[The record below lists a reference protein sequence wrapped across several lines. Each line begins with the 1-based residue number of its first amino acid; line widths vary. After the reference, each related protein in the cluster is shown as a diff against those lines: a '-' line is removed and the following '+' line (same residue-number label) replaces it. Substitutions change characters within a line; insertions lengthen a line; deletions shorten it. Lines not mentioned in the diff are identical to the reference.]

1 MIFTVGHSNHSL
13 EHFLQLLAGA
23 EIDAIADV
31 RSKPHSRWSP
41 QFNKDA
47 LASALGKN
55 GVAYVFLG
63 KELGGRP
70 DNSALLRNGKPDYD
84 AMSRAESF
92 HAGIERVIEGAKTHR
107 IALMCAERDPLD
119 CHRYLLIGRHLA
131 SRAIPVAHILANGDV
146 EAQDKTEDRCRASNP
161 TGDLFGGRGA

>member
-1 MIFTVGHSNHSL
+1 MILTVGHSNHSL

-23 EIDAIADV
+23 EIGAIADV

-41 QFNKDA
+41 QFNKEA

-55 GVAYVFLG
+55 DVAYVFLG
-63 KELGGRP
+63 RELGGRP
-70 DNSALLRNGKPDYD
+70 DNPALLKNGKPDYD
-84 AMSRAESF
+84 AMSRIESF
-92 HAGIERVIEGAKTHR
+92 RAGIERIIEGAKTHR

-131 SRAIPVAHILANGDV
+131 SRAIPVAHILASGEM
-146 EAQDKTEDRCRASNP
+146 EAQEGTEARFGERNP
-161 TGDLFGGRGA
+161 IGDLFGA

>member
-23 EIDAIADV
+23 EISAIADV

-41 QFNKDA
+41 HFNKEA

-55 GVAYVFLG
+55 DVAYVFLG
-63 KELGGRP
+63 RELGGRP
-70 DNSALLRNGKPDYD
+70 DDPTLLKNGRPDYG
-84 AMSRAESF
+84 AMSRVDSF
-92 HAGIERVIEGAKTHR
+92 RVGIDRIIEGAKTHR

-119 CHRYLLIGRHLA
+119 CHRFLLVGRHLA
-131 SRAIPVAHILANGDV
+131 SRAVPVAHILASGEV
-146 EAQDKTEDRCRASNP
+146 ENHAEAEARLRARNP
-161 TGDLFGGRGA
+161 IGDLFNA

>member
-23 EIDAIADV
+23 EIGAIVDV

-41 QFNKDA
+41 QFNKEA
-47 LASALGKN
+47 LASTLGKN

-63 KELGGRP
+63 RELGGRP
-70 DNSALLRNGKPDYD
+70 DNPAFLRCGMPDYD
-84 AMSRAESF
+84 AMSRTESF
-92 HAGIERVIEGAKTHR
+92 RAGINRIIEGAKTHR

-119 CHRYLLIGRHLA
+119 CHRFLLIGRHLA
-131 SRAIPVAHILANGDV
+131 SPAIPLAHILASGEV
-146 EAQDKTEDRCRASNP
+146 EAQDKTETRFRARNP
-161 TGDLFGGRGA
+161 VDDLFAQT